1 MTWIHCKMIFYKS
14 IKTLKGSAN
23 FPNTLCTFCIYWY
36 VLKWFLQAFSQMG
49 ISGRLFKYSVNGTFW
64 FLPRLS
70 IGTCNVWSYLK
81 SQIAARFCWT
91 VGNFGMFLRLFN
103 VFVSSVSV
111 LFVCLFFLNKKFTLK
126 GTLCLDWCNQFPR
139 SRPHV
144 MEYYTVDG
152 PVMSEYPAHCI

>member
-1 MTWIHCKMIFYKS
+1 MFDLTSK
-14 IKTLKGSAN
+14 A
-23 FPNTLCTFCIYWY
+23 
-36 VLKWFLQAFSQMG
+36 
-49 ISGRLFKYSVNGTFW
+49 RL
-64 FLPRLS
+64 LP
-70 IGTCNVWSYLK
+70 GFVEQW
-81 SQIAARFCWT
+81 
-91 VGNFGMFLRLFN
+91 GNFGMFLRLFN

-139 SRPHV
+139 SRPYV